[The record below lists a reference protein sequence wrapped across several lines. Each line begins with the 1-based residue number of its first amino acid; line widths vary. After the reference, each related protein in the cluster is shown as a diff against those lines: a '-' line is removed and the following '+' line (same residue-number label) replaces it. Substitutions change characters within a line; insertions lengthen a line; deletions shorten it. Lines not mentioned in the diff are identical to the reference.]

1 MRGMS
6 RRGCRLLGS
15 LQRFCSMDF
24 VNPLNPELNPICHV
38 LALLGAHHFLHV
50 SRVRV
55 KLLTFRLLMSYI
67 YIYIYIYDISRLGVN
82 QYFLLLSQDRLKR
95 LKKDVSRYFLTFA
108 SLGSVTLSVI
118 ICAPC
123 FRPKS
128 GSMLLYSRKKV
139 RYRRDG
145 YCWKK
150 RKDGKTTREDH
161 MKLKVQGTEVSL
173 SFQTLL
179 V

>member
-1 MRGMS
+1 MS
-6 RRGCRLLGS
+6 TSVDCRWKW
-15 LQRFCSMDF
+15 F
-24 VNPLNPELNPICHV
+24 
-38 LALLGAHHFLHV
+38 A
-50 SRVRV
+50 
-55 KLLTFRLLMSYI
+55 KLYRPNF
-67 YIYIYIYDISRLGVN
+67 
-82 QYFLLLSQDRLKR
+82 YFLLLSQNRLKR
-95 LKKDVSRYFLTFA
+95 WKKDVGRCFLTFA
-108 SLGSVTLSVI
+108 LFGSATLSVI
-118 ICAPC
+118 ICSPC

-179 V
+179 VWLPIWDGGFISFSHILSRLWYVVPRCLPPPCHFNVIELFYDKASSSTKHVKN